1 MSSYLLDTPIFLW
14 SISMPEK
21 LSAQV
26 RTLIIDGRNTVYL
39 SAASVWEISIKRKL
53 GKLKAPDDIDKIA
66 DLKDFRKLPIN
77 ILHAELAGALPEY
90 HRDPFD
96 RMLIAQATMHDLH
109 LITCDACFKN
119 YEIKVVMN
127 Q

>member
-1 MSSYLLDTPIFLW
+1 MSSYLLDTHIFLW

-21 LSAQV
+21 LSAQI

-66 DLKDFRKLPIN
+66 DLKNFRKLPIN
-77 ILHAELAGALPEY
+77 FQHAELAGALPEY

-96 RMLIAQATMHDLH
+96 RMLIAQATIHSLH
-109 LITCDACFKN
+109 LITSDACFKN
-119 YEIKVVMN
+119 YEIKVIMN